1 MSSTT
6 TTDGIHSFL
15 KFLDHNRYAVIG
27 ILLAVLAAAALTGCA
42 ITTASTMTPGEK
54 VTATELSR
62 EVAVAEAGF
71 AGRQADLEAGAA
83 VLNADIEAH
92 NAAVDSARSDLQQ
105 KAEFRATVIETV
117 GALGLAATQGT
128 ISPAAGVGAIVQLLT
143 LGAAG
148 GLLADNRR
156 KDRMITENAA
166 PAPPTVTS

>member
-92 NAAVDSARSDLQQ
+92 NTAVYDAHAELQR
-105 KAEFRATVIETV
+105 KAEFRATIVETV
-117 GALGLAATQGT
+117 GALGLAATQGA

-156 KDRMITENAA
+156 KDRVIGDGKGNAGA
-166 PAPPTVTS
+166 PA